1 MRSDAT
7 GERRGAP
14 RRAPGHDEP
23 VSRVRLRAGRELAV
37 VDVSNGGALVEG
49 PARLLPGTHV
59 DVHIVTKDGRTL
71 VRSRVVRAQV
81 HYLDAEVVHYRGGIA
96 FERAIDISV
105 AGYVVPEVLIGQRP
119 NGDQT
124 SPDPPATSN
133 GCIDDA
139 VISATSRA
147 VPLWHRP

>member
-1 MRSDAT
+1 MRSDAF

-14 RRAPGHDEP
+14 RRTPADDEP

-71 VRSRVVRAQV
+71 MRSRVVRAKV
-81 HYLDAEVVHYRGGIA
+81 HYLDAAVVLYRGGIA
-96 FERAIDISV
+96 FERSIDISA
-105 AGYVVPEVLIGQRP
+105 AGYVVPDVLAGQRP
-119 NGDQT
+119 NGDHA
-124 SPDPPATSN
+124 SPDLPATSS
-133 GCIDDA
+133 GCA
-139 VISATSRA
+139 EER
-147 VPLWHRP
+147 